1 MADVLDVK
9 GMSVVLGGQQVLHG
23 VSLSAAAGRVL
34 AVVGPN
40 GAGKSTL
47 LKAALGL
54 VKSSGEV
61 RWEGR
66 RLADAA
72 GLARVASYLAQA
84 PTVPPGVTVRQLL
97 LLGRYPHARWPGL
110 EGAGEEEILTRV
122 SGQLEIEGLLHRPI
136 DELSGGQR
144 QLCHIGRALMQEPKV
159 LMLDEPD
166 TYLDLSHLQRLKNLL
181 RRLAGEMGMAVV
193 VASHDLPLA
202 QAVADDA
209 VLLSAGRVA
218 ASGAADVVFTPDVLA
233 SVYGVKFALVE
244 LDGRRV
250 VTPVL

>member
-1 MADVLDVK
+1 M
-9 GMSVVLGGQQVLHG
+9 
-23 VSLSAAAGRVL
+23 
-34 AVVGPN
+34 
-40 GAGKSTL
+40 

-84 PTVPPGVTVRQLL
+84 PTAPPGVTVRQLL

-166 TYLDLSHLQRLKNLL
+166 TYLDLSHLLRLKNLL

-209 VLLSAGRVA
+209 VLLMRQAGYATVIFRGLTSSRLFSVTVRMPWSSLA
-218 ASGAADVVFTPDVLA
+218 ATVL
-233 SVYGVKFALVE
+233 SSIVGGSEKL
-244 LDGRRV
+244 RW
-250 VTPVL
+250 